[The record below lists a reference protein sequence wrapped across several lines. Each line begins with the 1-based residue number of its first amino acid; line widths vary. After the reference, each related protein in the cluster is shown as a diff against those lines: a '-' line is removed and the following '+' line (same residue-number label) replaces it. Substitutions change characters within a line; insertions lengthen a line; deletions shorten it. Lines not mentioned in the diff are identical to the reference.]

1 MRNLNTITDKIWTID
16 NFLSDRECDDLII
29 FSEQKGY
36 SEADV
41 GLKSGAKMMKNV
53 RDNYRL
59 IYEDHK
65 LSQDLWAIAEAINSF
80 VVDEM
85 SPLGLNERFRFYRYD
100 SGQRFKRHID
110 GRFKP
115 NEHEESRITFM
126 IYLNDD
132 YMGGETRF
140 NDAVIQPHKGMALF
154 FIHEQKHE
162 STPIIDGVKY
172 VLRSDVMYNIQTH
185 ED

>member
-1 MRNLNTITDKIWTID
+1 MKKLNTITDTIWTID
-16 NFLSDRECDDLII
+16 HFISDRECDDLIL

-59 IYEDHK
+59 IYEDLK
-65 LSQDLWAIAEAINSF
+65 LSDDLWKIASAIHPFI
-80 VVDEM
+80 VDGM
-85 SPLGLNERFRFYRYD
+85 SPLGLNKRFRFYRYD

-115 NEHEESRITFM
+115 NDTEESRITFM

-132 YMGGETRF
+132 YTGGETRF
-140 NDAVIQPHKGMALF
+140 NNVVIQPKKGMALF

-162 STPIIDGVKY
+162 STPIIEGIKY
-172 VLRSDVMYNIQTH
+172 VLRSDIMYTIKNS
-185 ED
+185 